1 MREKKEVQ
9 QMKRTWRVLF
19 TIISLFLFVAGIAYG
34 SPTNSAIHWGF
45 KKGGNGKPA
54 EAGKPLDDLLDKY
67 GAVYKGDPNKKDIYL
82 TFDNGYENGFTPK
95 VLDVLKKEQ
104 VPAAFFITG
113 HYLESAPE
121 LVKRMAKEGHIIG
134 NHSWFHPD
142 LTQVSDERLKSE
154 LEKVRAETEKLTGQ
168 KQMVYL
174 RPPRGIFSERTLE
187 LAKQQGYTHVFWSLA
202 FIDWH
207 VDQQKGW
214 KYSYDSI
221 MKQIHPGAILLLHTV
236 SRDNAE
242 ALEKVI
248 KDLKQQGYQFKSL
261 DDLMMDN
268 ALGERMLY

>member
-1 MREKKEVQ
+1 MKKFC
-9 QMKRTWRVLF
+9 RVLITF
-19 TIISLFLFVAGIAYG
+19 ISLFLFLAGNAYG
-34 SPTNSAIHWGF
+34 SPSNSAIHWGF

-54 EAGKPLDDLLDKY
+54 EAGKTLDDLLEKY

-82 TFDNGYENGFTPK
+82 TFDNGYENGYTAK

-113 HYLESAPE
+113 HYLESEPE

-168 KQMVYL
+168 KQMAYL

-236 SRDNAE
+236 SKDNAE

-248 KDLKQQGYQFKSL
+248 KDLKKQGYQFKSL